1 MKKISIFR
9 DIVYSIHANNPVEL
23 TRLLKKAKNDG
34 IQININEPI
43 STEKGGNHSIFNLSV
58 GIGYL
63 QIVEILIKYG
73 ADINAINGSDPSPLN
88 IAISCKKTDIALLLI
103 DNGANIHHHHTNGLS
118 PLIHA
123 IEKNCTDIAIKLID
137 CGANINENVVVTI
150 TDKKNNKTNALAIC
164 ILLENIDVFDK
175 LLDCN
180 VEINCITTNE
190 KIYSFSLE
198 LAIHKKNKYMINALL
213 QHKNINKCF
222 TKSINC
228 IVCHS
233 DINLSW
239 CSECKIIGY
248 CSKKCQKE
256 DWPIHKL
263 YCRHI
268 TKKK

>member
-1 MKKISIFR
+1 MIRPVLSSRISWI
-9 DIVYSIHANNPVEL
+9 ISPHGL
-23 TRLLKKAKNDG
+23 T
-34 IQININEPI
+34 I
-43 STEKGGNHSIFNLSV
+43 
-58 GIGYL
+58 
-63 QIVEILIKYG
+63 
-73 ADINAINGSDPSPLN
+73 
-88 IAISCKKTDIALLLI
+88 IAWPYV
-103 DNGANIHHHHTNGLS
+103 LS
-118 PLIHA
+118 PFA
-123 IEKNCTDIAIKLID
+123 WTPYWA
-137 CGANINENVVVTI
+137 GANINENVAVTI

-190 KIYSFSLE
+190 KIYPFSLE

-213 QHKNINKCF
+213 QHKNIYKCF

-228 IVCHS
+228 VVCHS